1 MNKKDIVKDVFLRE
15 IEGGN
20 FHADTLFART
30 IFEIIKNDISLE
42 PKEYTDVLS
51 LIMENASEYRKQLDQ
66 IKKTNTS
73 LWGFINFGAS
83 GMCVYLRGVS
93 RELNILLEKNDMLD
107 RSLVIDMKIQKTS
120 DLLANLEMMKG
131 SLTQSVMI

>member
-1 MNKKDIVKDVFLRE
+1 MNKKDIVKEVFLKE
-15 IEGGN
+15 TEGWS

-42 PKEYTDVLS
+42 PKEYVDVLN
-51 LIMENASEYRKQLDQ
+51 LIMENTSEYQKQLDQ

-73 LWGFINFGAS
+73 LWGFIRFGES
-83 GMCVYLRGVS
+83 GMDMNLRGAS

-107 RSLVIDMKIQKTS
+107 RSSVIETKIQKTS
-120 DLLANLEMMKG
+120 DLLANLEMMKR
-131 SLTQSVMI
+131 SLAQSVMI